1 MVKPQE
7 ENTVAEQNRGT
18 PEIWAAGIG
27 RKSNAQYGSDLMVE
41 VLRELGIKYM
51 ALNPGASYRGLHDSL
66 VNFESGNGPQLIM
79 CTHEEIA
86 VAIAN
91 GYARA
96 TGEIMATGLHDI
108 VGLQHAS
115 MAIFNAW
122 CDRTPILNLGGGGP
136 QDTTNRRST
145 DWVHTALVQGLAVRE
160 YVKFDD
166 QPNSVDAVAESFL
179 KAYRIAMTEP
189 KGPVYICLDS
199 DVQEAKIDKP
209 MIVPHAQFFRPPAGP
224 GANPESLRN
233 AARVLAEAQWPVI
246 VAGEV
251 GRSPKALPPLLD
263 LAEALGAAVID
274 SDGRFAFPSTHPLNL
289 TTAREEALRNADA
302 VLALDVPSL
311 GVPLGPSVRERGNFA
326 PIIAPSCKVVH
337 VTLLDLERQS
347 WVSDN
352 MWLLPVHVPIAA
364 DTAVVLPQLLEQ
376 VRDRLKANGSQVAER
391 RAKVEGLYRAARQK
405 SREWIERSWN
415 DKPISQGRFF
425 SEINKR
431 VQGKS
436 WALVGVHGRR
446 WREALDVTEPAH
458 GMGGG
463 RGGGV
468 GYGLP
473 SSIGAALGFKASGR
487 LCVSIIGDGDFLM
500 TSNALWT
507 AAKYQIPV
515 LVVVL
520 NNRSYYN
527 DEEHQE
533 RMARARQRPVENKG
547 IGIRI
552 EEPAPDLAAIARALN
567 VDGFGPIS
575 EPQQLGGV
583 LDKAIEVVQS
593 GRPAVVDVITQPR

>member
-1 MVKPQE
+1 M
-7 ENTVAEQNRGT
+7 AEQSKGG
-18 PEIWAAGIG
+18 PDAWAAGIG
-27 RKSNAQYGSDLMVE
+27 GKSNAQYGSDLMVE
-41 VLRELGIKYM
+41 MLRELGIKYM

-66 VNFESGNGPQLIM
+66 VNFEAGKEIQMIM

-96 TGEIMATGLHDI
+96 TGEIMATGLHNV

-136 QDTTNRRST
+136 QDTTQRRST
-145 DWVHTALVQGLAVRE
+145 DWVHTALVQGLAVRD

-166 QPNSVDAVAESFL
+166 QPTTVDGIAESFL
-179 KAYRIAMTEP
+179 KAYRFAMTEP
-189 KGPVYICLDS
+189 RGPVYICLDT
-199 DVQEAKIDKP
+199 DVQEAQIDKP
-209 MIVPHAQFFRPPAGP
+209 MVVPHAQLFRPPAGP
-224 GANPESLRN
+224 GANPEQLRS
-233 AARVLAEAQWPVI
+233 AARMLVEAQWPAI
-246 VAGEV
+246 VAGEL
-251 GRSPKALPPLLD
+251 GKNPKALPALLD
-263 LAEALGAAVID
+263 LAEALGAPVVDA
-274 SDGRFAFPSTHPLNL
+274 DGRYGFPSTHVLNL
-289 TTAREEALRNADA
+289 TVAREEALKNADV

-326 PIIAPSCKVVH
+326 PIISPSCKVIH
-337 VTLLDLERQS
+337 ITLLDLERQS

-364 DTAVVLPQLLEQ
+364 DTAVALPALLEQ
-376 VRDRLKANGSQVAER
+376 VRERLAASAETAKQVPAR
-391 RAKVEGLYRAARQK
+391 RARVEAIYRETRKK
-405 SREWIERSWN
+405 SEEWVKRTWDE
-415 DKPISQGRFF
+415 KPISQARFF

-436 WALVGVHGRR
+436 WALVSAHGRR
-446 WREALDVTEPAH
+446 WREAIEVTEPAH

-473 SSIGAALGFKASGR
+473 SSIGAALGFKGSGR
-487 LCVSIIGDGDFLM
+487 LCVSVIGDGDFLM

-507 AAKYQIPV
+507 AAKYQIPL

-520 NNRSYYN
+520 NNHSYYN

-533 RMARARQRPVENKG
+533 RMARWRDRPVANKG

-552 EEPAPDLAAIARALN
+552 EEPVPDLAAIARALH
-567 VDGFGPIS
+567 VDAFGPVT
-575 EPQQLGGV
+575 EPDQLGPT
-583 LDKAIEVVQS
+583 LDKAIEIVES
-593 GRPAVVDVITQPR
+593 GKPAVVDVITQPR